1 MNEPASRPLVGYTIG
16 ITGHRRWEEQAE
28 MLSRRGARVV
38 HGPTMSTSLLGDL
51 DETVAVTRRVLA
63 EPVDTV
69 VLTTGIG
76 TRSWFAAAESVGLD
90 DDLRDALNAARVVA
104 RGPKA
109 VHAARA
115 EGLEVTWT
123 APGETNREVVANLAA
138 AGVAGERVVV
148 QRDGGEPVVA
158 EALRAIAPREV
169 IDVPVYR
176 WTMPSD
182 AGPALRLLDLTV
194 QRQLDAVTFTSAHA
208 VRNAFELAP
217 SPADVVAA
225 FNEGTVAMAVGP
237 VTADA
242 LRESGVVDV
251 LEPLRARLGS
261 MVLALAKTLA
271 AKARV
276 LDFAGVSVRWQGNAL
291 IDADGAVTELTPGEA
306 RLLEILVAR
315 APTVVAK
322 ASLADA
328 GADDHAVEAAVAR
341 LRAKL
346 GPLGAGIRTVR
357 RRGYSS
363 ELRAA
368 PA

>member
-1 MNEPASRPLVGYTIG
+1 MSEPASRPLAGYTIG

-38 HGPTMSTSLLGDL
+38 HGPTMATTLLGDL
-51 DETVAVTRRVLA
+51 DETVAVTRRVLEA
-63 EPVDTV
+63 PVDVV

-90 DDLRDALNAARVVA
+90 DDLRAALNASRVVV

-109 VHAARA
+109 LHAARA
-115 EGLEVTWT
+115 EGLNVTWS
-123 APGETNREVVANLAA
+123 APSETNREVVANLAA
-138 AGVAGERVVV
+138 AGVSGQRIAV

-158 EALRAIAPREV
+158 AALRDVGAHEV

-176 WTMPSD
+176 WSMPPD
-182 AGPALRLLDLTV
+182 PAPALRLLDLAV
-194 QRQLDAVTFTSAHA
+194 QGQLDAVTFTSAHA
-208 VRNAFELAP
+208 VHNAFELAP
-217 SPADVVAA
+217 SPGALAEA
-225 FNEGTVAMAVGP
+225 FNRHTVAVAVGP
-237 VTADA
+237 VTAQA
-242 LRESGVVDV
+242 LHEAGVETV
-251 LEPLRARLGS
+251 LEPERARLGS
-261 MVLALAKTLA
+261 MVLAVAKALT
-271 AKARV
+271 AKARR
-276 LDFAGVSVRWQGNAL
+276 LDFGGVSVRWQGHV
-291 IDADGAVTELTPGEA
+291 IVDPDGELTELTPGER

-315 APTVVAK
+315 APSVVAK
-322 ASLADA
+322 ASLAEP

-346 GPLGAGIRTVR
+346 GALGAGIRTVR

-363 ELRAA
+363 ELHAT

>member
-1 MNEPASRPLVGYTIG
+1 MNEPASRPLAGYTIG

-28 MLSRRGARVV
+28 MLSRRGARVL
-38 HGPTMSTSLLGDL
+38 HGPTMATTLLGDL
-51 DETVAVTRRVLA
+51 DETVAVTRRVL
-63 EPVDTV
+63 ESPVDVV

-90 DDLRDALNAARVVA
+90 EPLREALNAARIVV

-109 VHAARA
+109 LHAARA
-115 EGLEVTWT
+115 EGLEVRWS
-123 APGETNREVVANLAA
+123 APGETNREVVANLEAS
-138 AGVAGERVVV
+138 GVAGQRIAV

-158 EALRAIAPREV
+158 EALRAIGSGDV

-176 WTMPSD
+176 WTMPAD
-182 AGPALRLLDLTV
+182 PGPALRLLDLAV
-194 QRQLDAVTFTSAHA
+194 QRQLDAVTFTSANA
-208 VRNAFELAP
+208 VHNAFELAH
-217 SPADVVAA
+217 SSEALAES
-225 FNEGTVAMAVGP
+225 FNRHTIAVAVGP
-237 VTADA
+237 ITAQA
-242 LRESGVVDV
+242 LRDVGVGDV
-251 LEPLRARLGS
+251 LEPERARLGS
-261 MVLALAKTLA
+261 MVLALAKVLT
-271 AKARV
+271 AKART
-276 LDFAGVSVRWQGNAL
+276 LHFGGAGVRWQGSALLDNA
-291 IDADGAVTELTPGEA
+291 GTVTELTPGES

-315 APTVVAK
+315 SPTVVAK
-322 ASLADA
+322 GALAEA

>member
-1 MNEPASRPLVGYTIG
+1 MSEPASRPLAGYTIG

-38 HGPTMSTSLLGDL
+38 HGPTMSTTLLGDL
-51 DETVAVTRRVLA
+51 DETVSVTRRVLA
-63 EPVDTV
+63 APIDVV

-90 DDLRDALNAARVVA
+90 GALREALNAARIVV

-109 VHAARA
+109 LHAARA
-115 EGLEVTWT
+115 EGLEVTWS
-123 APGETNREVVANLAA
+123 APGETNREVVANLRA
-138 AGVAGERVVV
+138 AGVAGQRIAV

-158 EALRAIAPREV
+158 GALRAIGPGEV

-176 WTMPSD
+176 WSMPID
-182 AGPALRLLDLTV
+182 PAPATRLLELTV
-194 QRQLDAVTFTSAHA
+194 QGQLDAVTFTSAHA
-208 VRNAFELAP
+208 VHNSFELAP
-217 SPADVVAA
+217 SAAALADA
-225 FNEGTVAMAVGP
+225 FNRHTVAVAVGP
-237 VTADA
+237 VTAQALHDA
-242 LRESGVVDV
+242 GVSAV
-251 LEPLRARLGS
+251 LEPERARLGS
-261 MVLALAKTLA
+261 MVLALARALTA
-271 AKARV
+271 QART
-276 LDFAGVSVRWQGNAL
+276 LDFGGVRVRWQGNVL
-291 IDADGAVTELTPGEA
+291 IEAGGELTELTPGES

-315 APTVVAK
+315 APSVVAK
-322 ASLADA
+322 ASLAEP

-346 GPLGAGIRTVR
+346 GALGAGIRTVR

-363 ELRAA
+363 ELHTA